1 MALIPQNLDHT
12 LIFPAHAAEMLTTT
26 ERHLKRLAARG
37 ELRPVHVGGKI
48 RYRLSDLLQY
58 IDELSA

>member
-1 MALIPQNLDHT
+1 MPTTPHNPDHT
-12 LIFPAHAAEMLTTT
+12 LLVPCDAAEMLTTS

-58 IDELSA
+58 IDEIAS